1 MSLTKANSTGPV
13 CGLRAPRSIGAS
25 ILAAT
30 LVSGISACSGG
41 GAGGGSAG
49 STGPT
54 VIAAALPE
62 GEHITFSAISM
73 SLSEADRRGSLQVVR
88 TGTGRGAV
96 SVHFRFNDVTA
107 TADADYSA
115 AKGELSWADGD
126 MSERTISFLVLSD
139 LDTEVTETLSVELF
153 DINGAETLGANGTV
167 SVDIQ
172 DAACS
177 GRISADISTD
187 TSLTAACYLLD
198 SVVTVAADAQL
209 SIAAGTSIFAQAG
222 TGLSISGQASIDA
235 AGTIELPVLI
245 RGANAGAGYWQGITL
260 TSSNAQQRFSYTT
273 IADTETALEIVNGSR
288 LDLFANN
295 RIARSSVAALGL
307 PLDLAGQLGSET
319 EFIDSPGGVRI
330 FSKTVTS
337 DNAVV
342 LPALTTHYMINENL
356 NVDGPLTL
364 EAGAE
369 LRFAQNVHV
378 FISSNGSLNAVGTE
392 FSPIVMRGQVK
403 EAGYWVG
410 IKWSNSSSLENQLE
424 HVTVSH
430 GGSRL
435 AEFGNIYVIG
445 VETHLTVKD
454 STLAHSLGYGLY
466 QKGEINN
473 VVLDNVTFSANQ
485 AGDTF
490 GR

>member
-13 CGLRAPRSIGAS
+13 CGLHAPRSIRAS
-25 ILAAT
+25 ILAAAV
-30 LVSGISACSGG
+30 VSGISACSGG
-41 GAGGGSAG
+41 GGGSAG
-49 STGPT
+49 SGGPT
-54 VIAAALPE
+54 IIAAALPE

-88 TGTGRGAV
+88 TGSGRGAV
-96 SVHFRFNDVTA
+96 SVKFRFNDVTA

-115 AKGELSWADGD
+115 EEGELSWADGD
-126 MSERTISFLVLSD
+126 MSERTISLLVLSD
-139 LDTEVTETLSVELF
+139 LDTEVTESLSVELY
-153 DINGAETLGANGTV
+153 DIDGAETLGANGTV

-172 DAACS
+172 DSACS
-177 GRISADISTD
+177 GRVPADISVD

-222 TGLSISGQASIDA
+222 TGLKISGQASIDA

-245 RGANAGAGYWQGITL
+245 QGANAGAGYWQGITL

-273 IADTETALEIVNGSR
+273 IADTETAVEIVNGSG

-295 RIARSSVAALGL
+295 SIARSSVAALGL

-319 EFIDSPGGVRI
+319 EIIDSPGGVRI
-330 FSKTVTS
+330 FSKTVTAN
-337 DNAVV
+337 NAVV

-378 FISSNGSLNAVGTE
+378 YISSNGSLNAVGTE
-392 FSPIVMRGQVK
+392 SSPIIMRGQV
-403 EAGYWVG
+403 EQAGYWVG
-410 IKWSNSSSLENQLE
+410 IRWFNSSSQKNRLE
-424 HVTVSH
+424 HITVSH
-430 GGSRL
+430 GGGWP
-435 AEFGNIYVIG
+435 AEPGNLNVTG

-454 STLAHSLGYGLY
+454 STLTDSLGYGFY
-466 QKGEINN
+466 QKGEIDN
-473 VVLDNVTFSANQ
+473 VVLDNVSFNANQ
-485 AGDTF
+485 VGDTF